1 MRHSLYGWIS
11 LLEVLGKNRT
21 RERKAFFNI
30 LAPYHGKNHVV
41 FVKIVLVW
49 LLLSKGND
57 GEGKLK
63 QIRRR
68 VSLGFMPG
76 FEILSEV

>member
-1 MRHSLYGWIS
+1 MAIDIDIDTSLGSSLFPKEVRHSLYGWIS

-41 FVKIVLVW
+41 FVKIVLV
-49 LLLSKGND
+49 
-57 GEGKLK
+57 
-63 QIRRR
+63 
-68 VSLGFMPG
+68 
-76 FEILSEV
+76 